1 MSWEIQQD
9 QNNQLTCLQKKI
21 FITRGTVLTVLLKT
35 GTNILGKKLFKGR
48 FCWAY
53 ICRAYSEALFSEG
66 GGGVYYWRGC
76 CVTRAQILTKGR
88 YATLTCVC

>member
-66 GGGVYYWRGC
+66 FCWGGGGGGLLLEGMLCYKSSNIDKR
-76 CVTRAQILTKGR
+76 
-88 YATLTCVC
+88 

>member
-66 GGGVYYWRGC
+66 GGGGLLLGGVLCYKSSNIDKR
-76 CVTRAQILTKGR
+76 
-88 YATLTCVC
+88 

>member
-48 FCWAY
+48 FCWGYFLGVFAGG
-53 ICRAYSEALFSEG
+53 FFWG
-66 GGGVYYWRGC
+66 GGGGGLLLEGMLCYKSSNIDKR
-76 CVTRAQILTKGR
+76 
-88 YATLTCVC
+88 

>member
-48 FCWAY
+48 FWV
-53 ICRAYSEALFSEG
+53 FFGGVFWGVFFG
-66 GGGVYYWRGC
+66 GGGGGGLLLEGMLCYKSSNIDKR
-76 CVTRAQILTKGR
+76 
-88 YATLTCVC
+88 

>member
-66 GGGVYYWRGC
+66 GGGGLLLEGMLCYKSSNIDKR
-76 CVTRAQILTKGR
+76 
-88 YATLTCVC
+88 